1 MITQV
6 DVSSTWASWHLLV
19 LIHVW
24 FILTDWCKG
33 KSLPETMV
41 FPWNIGVSGSNFALN
56 QSIDWSPH
64 LGVPAMLQKKV
75 YPGLQMGEVG
85 LCHQLK
91 FASSIFQKSMSIP
104 FFHLL
109 KIFGW
114 WIWVEFSES
123 VSLTWVPGVMFCVFL
138 MHTSTI
144 LRYFETL
151 QTIGTFA

>member
-1 MITQV
+1 MTQQVAVPFDRMLSLCQVAVKVTLLNFMITQV
-6 DVSSTWASWHLLV
+6 DGPSTWASWHLLV

-85 LCHQLK
+85 LCRQLK

-104 FFHLL
+104 FSTCSRYLDDG
-109 KIFGW
+109 FG
-114 WIWVEFSES
+114 S
-123 VSLTWVPGVMFCVFL
+123 SLVKVC
-138 MHTSTI
+138 
-144 LRYFETL
+144 R
-151 QTIGTFA
+151 